1 MEVSVSERGDRMARH
16 LTDIETILGASPFPK
31 VTRTPTEY
39 SISDEVKFE
48 HTWLLAGP
56 GSGKTSFFYRE
67 VLTNLAKPNPPAQ
80 IIIDPKGTMLDQL
93 SRLKMF
99 DPVDGK
105 HKDRLVI
112 IDIGD
117 FANLP
122 AMNMFCPPDKDRYKK
137 FNRADRQ
144 RITNNAINMLSYA
157 FDSRDNSLTPP
168 MVTCFKH
175 ACRLL
180 FSFRNTPTMQDLLDV
195 LGEPVT
201 DPTKSKYY
209 AQIMG
214 LPIDA
219 RSTKRYM
226 LTKFYKEQK
235 ATRIGVE
242 NRLHGILADPMLN
255 QIFSAEERKID
266 LFRYMQ
272 ERKTVIISVPLG
284 MLDGESGTL
293 IARYMVALTLSAAF
307 ERLTIPKDQWTPAF
321 LFCDEFQEVADE
333 IQSPRALRMAREYR
347 LGMFVCCQ
355 DVDAIPTKLRSAM
368 SAATGTKYASG
379 LGGVD
384 INFMSKEMRT
394 TPEFLGSIR
403 ADKAKKIANFACFV
417 RSDMVKPIIVSIPFG
432 FKQLEALPKMSDDRY
447 VTLLEQNHEKF
458 SITTV
463 WEDEPEIRQEADKP
477 EAPEDDVDDFGE
489 DY

>member
-1 MEVSVSERGDRMARH
+1 MARH
-16 LTDIETILGASPFPK
+16 LTPLQKMLGNSPFPATARK
-31 VTRTPTEY
+31 TPSEY
-39 SISDEVKFE
+39 QISDDVKFE

-56 GSGKTSFFYRE
+56 GSGKTSFFYKE
-67 VLTNLAKPNPPAQ
+67 ILTNLDKPNPPAQ

-93 SRLKMF
+93 SRLKIF

-105 HKDRLVI
+105 HKDRLVLV
-112 IDIGD
+112 DIGD

-122 AMNMFCPPDKDRYKK
+122 AMNMFCPPDMERYKK

-144 RITNNAINMLSYA
+144 SIINNTINMLSYA

-180 FSFRNTPTMQDLLDV
+180 FSFPKTPTMQDLLDV

-201 DPTKSKYY
+201 DPVKSKYY
-209 AQIMG
+209 PDIMR
-214 LPIDA
+214 LPVDA
-219 RSTKRYM
+219 RSTKRFM

-293 IARYMVALTLSAAF
+293 IARYMVALVLAAAF
-307 ERLTIPKDQWTPAF
+307 ERLTIPKPQWTEAF
-321 LFCDEFQEVADE
+321 LFVDEFQEVADE
-333 IQSPRALRMAREYR
+333 IQSPRLLRMAREYR
-347 LGMFVCCQ
+347 LGMFVANQ
-355 DVDAIPTKLRSAM
+355 DVDALPTKLRSAM
-368 SAATGTKYASG
+368 SAATGTKYAST

-384 INFMSKEMRT
+384 LNFMSKEMRT
-394 TPEFLGSIR
+394 TPDFLAGIR
-403 ADKAKKIANFACFV
+403 ADKEKQIANFACFV
-417 RSDMVKPIIVSIPFG
+417 RSDMVKPIVISIPFG
-432 FKQLEALPKMSDDRY
+432 FNVRNMPKMPDDRY
-447 VTLLEQNHEKF
+447 VMLLEQNHEKF
-458 SITTV
+458 SIPTV
-463 WEDEPEIRQEADKP
+463 WEDEPLVRDAATNET
-477 EAPEDDVDDFGE
+477 PEDDVDDFGE